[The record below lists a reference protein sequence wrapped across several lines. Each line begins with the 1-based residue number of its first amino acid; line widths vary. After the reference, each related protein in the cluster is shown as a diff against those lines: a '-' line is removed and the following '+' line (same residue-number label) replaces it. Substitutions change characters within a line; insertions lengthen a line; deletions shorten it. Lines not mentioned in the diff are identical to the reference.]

1 MRKFKWDSNIP
12 KYLKKAK
19 QPAGSPA
26 SAELNRARK
35 NITRQAMLAGLT
47 VVLTI
52 VILFAMT
59 SAWYT
64 NIVQTSGL
72 MFQAEPWGFDGDI
85 IVDTTPI
92 MAAPGDDGL
101 VSLQVKNESDSISAI
116 SVNVSKT
123 GMDEEMKKRLFFYV
137 DTHLNRNGETMERV
151 YLNAYEGYTY
161 TVFDQGWLT
170 LTDTVSNAPQIKWEW
185 VYDVLGYYVLG
196 QPMEVEV
203 TDEETQEKT
212 KVTRMSVKEYLRPI
226 EYDFDEATT
235 VFGTDDEGN
244 PTMEIK
250 TVDGT
255 VDLETFLVLLSMK
268 DGYKDTINVNA
279 AKQYPEGYY
288 PVDVDEDGYGVY
300 AFLCNYGQ
308 IEAHTKWDTAL
319 GQFAYDYAK
328 NPGNYKKEDAMKR
341 LQHVVTLTIS
351 AQKNETS
358 VVNVSTLDGLKNAL
372 VGTDADVI
380 QLSSD
385 ITIPT
390 GTTLT
395 IPANTRVMVD
405 LNNKSIKNDNGVNVP
420 AIEAKPGSSLTL
432 TNGTVAYEGT
442 TTGKVIGVQTTGAE
456 VVMSNMTLTGFN
468 YGINVVDQATDNQLD
483 SRVHLKRCTVD
494 APVYGVFISGNGAN
508 SEQKSQ
514 LIIEDST
521 LRSDAIV
528 ITGSGNDI
536 QSGTDIQIIDSKI
549 FNNVDA
555 DGNDNVI
562 AENIKVGAAIY
573 HPQKNSTLTISG
585 STIVGYTGIALK
597 GGTANIVDSKIHGNG
612 DFTKPEANGS
622 GFTDTGDAIYIET
635 TYGNEIG
642 LFISGEKTSVTHR
655 DDETL
660 CLRVFG
666 EYTTNVQVQIEGGTF
681 TDELKT
687 DYIKEGYEQN
697 DEKTVVAKPATQ

>member
-19 QPAGSPA
+19 QSAGSPA
-26 SAELNRARK
+26 SAELNKAKK

-72 MFQAEPWGFDGDI
+72 MFQAEPWGFDGEI
-85 IVDTTPI
+85 IVDETPI

-101 VSLQVKNESDSISAI
+101 VRLQVQNKSDSISAI

-123 GMDEEMKKRLFFYV
+123 GMGEEMKKRLFFYV

-185 VYDVLGYYVLG
+185 VYDVLGYYVLAQRDTVEKDDG
-196 QPMEVEV
+196 TEVDIM
-203 TDEETQEKT
+203 T
-212 KVTRMSVKEYLRPI
+212 VKEYLRPI

-235 VFGTDDEGN
+235 VFGNDKDGN
-244 PTMEIK
+244 LTIDIK

-255 VDLETFLVLLSMK
+255 IDLDTFLVQLSLK
-268 DGYKDTINVNA
+268 DGYEGSIDV
-279 AKQYPEGYY
+279 KQKYNDGYY
-288 PVDVDEDGYGVY
+288 PVDVDENGYGVY

-308 IEAHTKWDTAL
+308 IQLHTKWDTDL
-319 GQFAYDYAK
+319 GQFAYNYAK
-328 NPGNYKKEDAMKR
+328 NPDAYAPETVKER
-341 LQHVVTLTIS
+341 LQHVATLTIS

-372 VGTDADVI
+372 VGSDADVI

-385 ITIPT
+385 ITIPA

-395 IPANTRVMVD
+395 IPADARVMVD
-405 LNNKSIKNDNGVNVP
+405 LNNKSIKNGNGANVP

-442 TTGKVIGVQTTGAE
+442 ATGKVIGVQTTGAE
-456 VVMSNMTLTGFN
+456 VIMSNVSMTGFN
-468 YGINVVDQATDNQLD
+468 YGINVVDQAADNQLD
-483 SRVHLKRCTVD
+483 SRVHLKACTVD
-494 APVYGVFISGNGAN
+494 SPVYAVFISGNGTN

-521 LRSDAIV
+521 LRSDTIV

-536 QSGTDIQIIDSKI
+536 QSGTDIQIINSKI
-549 FNNVDA
+549 YNNVNA

-573 HPQKNSTLTISG
+573 HPQKNSTLTISN

-612 DFTKPEANGS
+612 DFTEPEANGS

-655 DDETL
+655 DDETQ
-660 CLRVFG
+660 CLRVFR
-666 EYTTNVQVQIEGGTF
+666 EHTTNVMVQIEGGTF
-681 TDELKT
+681 DDTLDSA
-687 DYIKEGYEQN
+687 YIKEGYKQDSDN
-697 DEKTVVAKPATQ
+697 AVVAKPATQ